1 MENNIQSI
9 LDRDER
15 ISRYLKGLMS
25 IQEETKF
32 LADMES
38 DDQLR
43 QDAIA
48 QARLVKG
55 MAQVDYELIQELK
68 NTPEANIR
76 LSPRPYDV
84 PAASLHPRSIFR
96 KPITWLY
103 AAASVAVLIFAGY
116 KGYDYYDT
124 TRLGMKYAT
133 AFPMG
138 TLVRGDIDSNVDKE
152 LQTLFEN
159 VVERKDLSTTTKR
172 LSELWEISNQET
184 YNDYTD
190 YAQYIG
196 WYLAIGYL
204 EYYEKDKAKS
214 ILATILKHP
223 DGKSNVFLN
232 EVSTLLNEI

>member
-1 MENNIQSI
+1 MGNNIQSI

-38 DDQLR
+38 DEQLK
-43 QDAIA
+43 QDTIT

-68 NTPEANIR
+68 NAPEEKIASSLR
-76 LSPRPYDV
+76 PPRIV
-84 PAASLHPRSIFR
+84 FR
-96 KPITWLY
+96 KPITWLSV
-103 AAASVAVLIFAGY
+103 AASVAVLLFAGY

-133 AFPMG
+133 AFSME
-138 TLVRGDIDSNVDKE
+138 TLVRGDTDSNVDKE
-152 LQTLFEN
+152 LQTLFGN

-204 EYYEKDKAKS
+204 EDYEKEKAQYILHMMLDDENVSLS
-214 ILATILKHP
+214 IKDQIRKLLKR
-223 DGKSNVFLN
+223 S
-232 EVSTLLNEI
+232 

>member
-38 DDQLR
+38 NEQLK

-48 QARLVKG
+48 QTRLVKG

-68 NTPEANIR
+68 NTPKAKLTSSLR
-76 LSPRPYDV
+76 PPRI
-84 PAASLHPRSIFR
+84 IFR
-96 KPITWLY
+96 KPVTWLSV
-103 AAASVAVLIFAGY
+103 AASVLVLLFAGY

-133 AFPMG
+133 AFPME
-138 TLVRGDIDSNVDKE
+138 TLVRGDTDSNVDKE

-190 YAQYIG
+190 YAAYIG

-204 EYYEKDKAKS
+204 EDYEKDKAKS
-214 ILATILKHP
+214 ILRLLSSQYQDREYLDSTIN
-223 DGKSNVFLN
+223 DILN
-232 EVSTLLNEI
+232 QL

>member
-38 DDQLR
+38 NEQLK

-68 NTPEANIR
+68 NTPKAKLTSSLR
-76 LSPRPYDV
+76 PPRI
-84 PAASLHPRSIFR
+84 IFR
-96 KPITWLY
+96 KPVTWLSV
-103 AAASVAVLIFAGY
+103 AASVLVLLFAGY

-133 AFPMG
+133 AFPME
-138 TLVRGDIDSNVDKE
+138 TLVRGDTDSNVDKE

-172 LSELWEISNQET
+172 LSELWEISNLET

-190 YAQYIG
+190 YAAYIG

-204 EYYEKDKAKS
+204 EDYEKDKAKS
-214 ILATILKHP
+214 ILRLLSSQYQDREYLDSTIN
-223 DGKSNVFLN
+223 DILN
-232 EVSTLLNEI
+232 QL

>member
-55 MAQVDYELIQELK
+55 MAQVDYEFIQELK
-68 NTPEANIR
+68 NTPEEKIR
-76 LSPRPYDV
+76 
-84 PAASLHPRSIFR
+84 ASLRPRIFR
-96 KPITWLY
+96 KFVTWLSV
-103 AAASVAVLIFAGY
+103 AASVAVLLFAGY

-133 AFPMG
+133 AFPME
-138 TLVRGDIDSNVDKE
+138 TLVRGDTDSTVDNE

-159 VVERKDLSTTTKR
+159 VVERKDLSATTKR

-190 YAQYIG
+190 YSLYIG

-204 EYYEKDKAKS
+204 EDYEKEKAKS
-214 ILATILKHP
+214 ILKQLSSQSQDREYLDSTINDIFNNL
-223 DGKSNVFLN
+223 
-232 EVSTLLNEI
+232 

>member
-1 MENNIQSI
+1 MI
-9 LDRDER
+9 DRDER

-38 DDQLR
+38 DEQLK
-43 QDAIA
+43 QDAIT

-68 NTPEANIR
+68 NAPEEKITSSLR
-76 LSPRPYDV
+76 PPRIV
-84 PAASLHPRSIFR
+84 FR
-96 KPITWLY
+96 KPITWLSV
-103 AAASVAVLIFAGY
+103 AASVAVLLFAGY

-133 AFPMG
+133 AFSME
-138 TLVRGDIDSNVDKE
+138 TLVRGDTDSNVDKE
-152 LQTLFEN
+152 LQTLFGN

-190 YAQYIG
+190 YAPYIG

-204 EYYEKDKAKS
+204 EDYEKDKA
-214 ILATILKHP
+214 IYILKLLSSKYK
-223 DGKSNVFLN
+223 DKEYLDSTINDILN
-232 EVSTLLNEI
+232 QLY

>member
-9 LDRDER
+9 LDRDES

-38 DDQLR
+38 NEQLK

-68 NTPEANIR
+68 NTPKAKQTSS
-76 LSPRPYDV
+76 LRP
-84 PAASLHPRSIFR
+84 PKIIFR
-96 KPITWLY
+96 KPVTWLSV
-103 AAASVAVLIFAGY
+103 AASVLVLLFAGY

-133 AFPMG
+133 AFPME
-138 TLVRGDIDSNVDKE
+138 TLVRGDTDSNVDKE

-190 YAQYIG
+190 YAAYIG

-204 EYYEKDKAKS
+204 EDYEKDKAKQLLMQIQNRDFS
-214 ILATILKHP
+214 DVMVT
-223 DGKSNVFLN
+223 NVN
-232 EVSTLLNEI
+232 NLLNKIQ

>member
-1 MENNIQSI
+1 MENNIQSM

-25 IQEETKF
+25 IQEETQF

-38 DDQLR
+38 DEQLK

-48 QARLVKG
+48 QARLIKG

-68 NTPEANIR
+68 NTPKAKITSS
-76 LSPRPYDV
+76 LRP
-84 PAASLHPRSIFR
+84 LRIIFR
-96 KPITWLY
+96 KPVTWLSV
-103 AAASVAVLIFAGY
+103 AASVVVLLFTGY
-116 KGYDYYDT
+116 RGYDYYDT

-133 AFPMG
+133 VFPME

-152 LQTLFEN
+152 LQALFEN
-159 VVERKDLSTTTKR
+159 VVERKDLSATIKR
-172 LSELWEISNQET
+172 LSELWKISNQET

-204 EYYEKDKAKS
+204 EDYEKEKAKCILHIMLDDENVSLS
-214 ILATILKHP
+214 IKDQIKELLKR
-223 DGKSNVFLN
+223 L
-232 EVSTLLNEI
+232 

>member
-25 IQEETKF
+25 IQEETEF

-48 QARLVKG
+48 QARLVKS

-133 AFPMG
+133 AFPIE
-138 TLVRGDIDSNVDKE
+138 TLVRGDTDSNVDKE

-159 VVERKDLSTTTKR
+159 VVERKDLSATTNR

-190 YAQYIG
+190 YSPYIG

-204 EYYEKDKAKS
+204 EDYEKEKAKS
-214 ILATILKHP
+214 ILKQLSSQSQDREYLDSTINDIFNKL
-223 DGKSNVFLN
+223 
-232 EVSTLLNEI
+232 

>member
-1 MENNIQSI
+1 MGNNIQSI

-32 LADMES
+32 LADMVS
-38 DDQLR
+38 DEQLK
-43 QDAIA
+43 QDTIT

-68 NTPEANIR
+68 NAPEEKIASSLR
-76 LSPRPYDV
+76 PPRIV
-84 PAASLHPRSIFR
+84 FR
-96 KPITWLY
+96 KPITWLSV
-103 AAASVAVLIFAGY
+103 AASVAVLLFAGY

-133 AFPMG
+133 AFSME
-138 TLVRGDIDSNVDKE
+138 TLVRGDTDSNVDKE
-152 LQTLFEN
+152 LQTLFGN

-204 EYYEKDKAKS
+204 EDYEKEKAQYILHMMLDDENVSLS
-214 ILATILKHP
+214 IKDQIRKLLKR
-223 DGKSNVFLN
+223 S
-232 EVSTLLNEI
+232 

>member
-1 MENNIQSI
+1 MGNNIQSI
-9 LDRDER
+9 LDRDEC

-25 IQEETKF
+25 IPEETKF
-32 LADMES
+32 LADMEL
-38 DDQLR
+38 DEQLK

-68 NTPEANIR
+68 NTPKAKLTSSLR
-76 LSPRPYDV
+76 PPRV
-84 PAASLHPRSIFR
+84 IFR
-96 KPITWLY
+96 KPITWLSV
-103 AAASVAVLIFAGY
+103 AASVAVLLFAGY

-133 AFPMG
+133 AFPME

-190 YAQYIG
+190 YAPYIG

>member
-1 MENNIQSI
+1 MENNIQSM

-38 DDQLR
+38 DEQLK
-43 QDAIA
+43 QDAIT

-68 NTPEANIR
+68 NTPEAKVMSSLR
-76 LSPRPYDV
+76 PPRI
-84 PAASLHPRSIFR
+84 IFR
-96 KPITWLY
+96 KPVAWLSV
-103 AAASVAVLIFAGY
+103 AASVAVLLFAGY
-116 KGYDYYDT
+116 KGYDFYDT

-133 AFPMG
+133 AFPME
-138 TLVRGDIDSNVDKE
+138 TLVRGDTDSNVDKE

-159 VVERKDLSTTTKR
+159 VVERKDLPSTTKR
-172 LSELWEISNQET
+172 LSELWERSNQET

-190 YAQYIG
+190 YSAYIG

-204 EYYEKDKAKS
+204 EDYEKDKAKS

-223 DGKSNVFLN
+223 DGKSNVFIN
-232 EVSTLLNEI
+232 EVSSLLNEI

>member
-38 DDQLR
+38 NEQLK

-68 NTPEANIR
+68 NTPKAKLTSSLR
-76 LSPRPYDV
+76 PPRI
-84 PAASLHPRSIFR
+84 IFR
-96 KPITWLY
+96 KPVTWLSV
-103 AAASVAVLIFAGY
+103 AASVLVLLFAGY

-133 AFPMG
+133 AFPME
-138 TLVRGDIDSNVDKE
+138 TLVRGDTDSNVDKE

-190 YAQYIG
+190 YAAYIG

-204 EYYEKDKAKS
+204 EDYEKDKAKQLLMQIQDKDFS
-214 ILATILKHP
+214 EVMVT
-223 DGKSNVFLN
+223 NVN
-232 EVSTLLNEI
+232 NLLNKIQ

>member
-1 MENNIQSI
+1 MEINIQSM

-38 DDQLR
+38 DEQLK

-68 NTPEANIR
+68 YTPKAKITSSVR
-76 LSPRPYDV
+76 PPRI
-84 PAASLHPRSIFR
+84 IFR
-96 KPITWLY
+96 KPVTWLSV
-103 AAASVAVLIFAGY
+103 AASVAVLLFAGY

-133 AFPMG
+133 VFPME
-138 TLVRGDIDSNVDKE
+138 TLVRGDTDSNVDKE

-159 VVERKDLSTTTKR
+159 VVKRKDLSATTKR
-172 LSELWEISNQET
+172 LSELWDISNQET

-190 YAQYIG
+190 YAPYIG

-204 EYYEKDKAKS
+204 EDYEKDKA
-214 ILATILKHP
+214 IKHLRQIKGNDFP
-223 DGKSNVFLN
+223 
-232 EVSTLLNEI
+232 EVVVVKVSDLLNKAQ

>member
-1 MENNIQSI
+1 M

-25 IQEETKF
+25 IQEETQF

-38 DDQLR
+38 DERLK
-43 QDAIA
+43 QDSIA
-48 QARLVKG
+48 QARLIKG

-68 NTPEANIR
+68 NTPKAKITSS
-76 LSPRPYDV
+76 LRP
-84 PAASLHPRSIFR
+84 LRIIFR
-96 KPITWLY
+96 KPVTWLSV
-103 AAASVAVLIFAGY
+103 AASVAVLLFAGY

-133 AFPMG
+133 AFPME

-159 VVERKDLSTTTKR
+159 VVERKDLSATTKR
-172 LSELWEISNQET
+172 LSELWKISNQET

-190 YAQYIG
+190 YAPYIG
-196 WYLAIGYL
+196 WYLAISYL
-204 EYYEKDKAKS
+204 EDYEKDKALCVLHTMLEDDNVSLS
-214 ILATILKHP
+214 IKDQINELLKR
-223 DGKSNVFLN
+223 L
-232 EVSTLLNEI
+232 

>member
-38 DDQLR
+38 NEQLK

-68 NTPEANIR
+68 NTPKAKLTSSLR
-76 LSPRPYDV
+76 PPRI
-84 PAASLHPRSIFR
+84 IFR
-96 KPITWLY
+96 KPVTWLSV
-103 AAASVAVLIFAGY
+103 AASVLVLLFAGY

-133 AFPMG
+133 AFPME
-138 TLVRGDIDSNVDKE
+138 TLVRGDTDSNVDKE

-190 YAQYIG
+190 YAAYIG

-204 EYYEKDKAKS
+204 EDYEKDKAKS
-214 ILATILKHP
+214 ILRLLSSQYQDREYLDSTIN
-223 DGKSNVFLN
+223 DILN
-232 EVSTLLNEI
+232 QL

>member
-1 MENNIQSI
+1 MEINIQSM

-38 DDQLR
+38 DEQLK

-68 NTPEANIR
+68 NTPKAKIT
-76 LSPRPYDV
+76 SSVHPPRI
-84 PAASLHPRSIFR
+84 IFR
-96 KPITWLY
+96 KPVTWLSV
-103 AAASVAVLIFAGY
+103 AASVAVLLFAGY

-133 AFPMG
+133 VFPME
-138 TLVRGDIDSNVDKE
+138 TLVRGDTDSNVDKE

-159 VVERKDLSTTTKR
+159 VVKRKDLSATTKR

-190 YAQYIG
+190 YAPYIG

-204 EYYEKDKAKS
+204 EDYEKGKAKF
-214 ILATILKHP
+214 ILKQLSSQSL
-223 DGKSNVFLN
+223 DREYLDSTINDILN
-232 EVSTLLNEI
+232 QL

>member
-38 DDQLR
+38 DEQLK

-55 MAQVDYELIQELK
+55 MTQVDYELIQELK
-68 NTPEANIR
+68 NTPKAKLTSSLR
-76 LSPRPYDV
+76 PPRI
-84 PAASLHPRSIFR
+84 IFR
-96 KPITWLY
+96 KPVTWLSV
-103 AAASVAVLIFAGY
+103 AASVLVLLFAGY

-133 AFPMG
+133 AFPMETFG
-138 TLVRGDIDSNVDKE
+138 AIPIQMLIRNS
-152 LQTLFEN
+152 
-159 VVERKDLSTTTKR
+159 R
-172 LSELWEISNQET
+172 L
-184 YNDYTD
+184 
-190 YAQYIG
+190 
-196 WYLAIGYL
+196 YL
-204 EYYEKDKAKS
+204 K
-214 ILATILKHP
+214 T
-223 DGKSNVFLN
+223 
-232 EVSTLLNEI
+232 

>member
-1 MENNIQSI
+1 M

-38 DDQLR
+38 DEQLK

-68 NTPEANIR
+68 KAPTGKITSSLRP
-76 LSPRPYDV
+76 PRIIFK
-84 PAASLHPRSIFR
+84 RS
-96 KPITWLY
+96 ITWLSV
-103 AAASVAVLIFAGY
+103 AASVAVLIFAGY

-133 AFPMG
+133 AFPME
-138 TLVRGDIDSNVDKE
+138 TLVRGDTDSNVDKE

-159 VVERKDLSTTTKR
+159 VVERKDLSATTKH

-190 YAQYIG
+190 YAPYIG

-204 EYYEKDKAKS
+204 EDYEKEKAQCILHIMLDDENVSLS
-214 ILATILKHP
+214 IKDQIKELLKR
-223 DGKSNVFLN
+223 L
-232 EVSTLLNEI
+232 

>member
-9 LDRDER
+9 LNRDER

-38 DDQLR
+38 NEQLK

-68 NTPEANIR
+68 NTPKAKLTSSLR
-76 LSPRPYDV
+76 PPRI
-84 PAASLHPRSIFR
+84 IFR
-96 KPITWLY
+96 KPVTWLSV
-103 AAASVAVLIFAGY
+103 AASVLVLLFAGY

-133 AFPMG
+133 AFPME
-138 TLVRGDIDSNVDKE
+138 TLVRGDTDSNVDKE

-190 YAQYIG
+190 YAAYIG

-204 EYYEKDKAKS
+204 EDYEKDKALCVLHTMLEDDNVSLS
-214 ILATILKHP
+214 IKDQINELLKR
-223 DGKSNVFLN
+223 L
-232 EVSTLLNEI
+232 

>member
-1 MENNIQSI
+1 MGNNIQSI

-25 IQEETKF
+25 IQEETEF

-68 NTPEANIR
+68 NTPEGKITSS
-76 LSPRPYDV
+76 LRP
-84 PAASLHPRSIFR
+84 PRSIFR
-96 KPITWLY
+96 KPITWLSV
-103 AAASVAVLIFAGY
+103 AASVAVLLFAGY

-133 AFPMG
+133 AFSME
-138 TLVRGDIDSNVDKE
+138 TLVRGDTDSNVDKE
-152 LQTLFEN
+152 LQTLFGN
-159 VVERKDLSTTTKR
+159 VVEHKDLSTTTKR

-190 YAQYIG
+190 YAPYIG

-204 EYYEKDKAKS
+204 EDYEKDKAEQLLMQIKDKDLS
-214 ILATILKHP
+214 DVMVT
-223 DGKSNVFLN
+223 NVN
-232 EVSTLLNEI
+232 DLLNKIQ